1 MSMDVELMDD
11 MVQIS
16 FPPCLDWDRINHNHF
31 FYLIS
36 AYCIHPGVG
45 LRPQSTIPYG
55 TVDGADTIH
64 LGIISVHDAIV

>member
-11 MVQIS
+11 MVPTS
-16 FPPCLDWDRINHNHF
+16 SPPPCLDWDRINHNQF
-31 FYLIS
+31 LYLIS
-36 AYCIHPGVG
+36 TYCIHPGVG

-64 LGIISVHDAIV
+64 LGIISW

>member
-1 MSMDVELMDD
+1 MSMDVELVDD
-11 MVQIS
+11 MVQTS
-16 FPPCLDWDRINHNHF
+16 FPPCLDWDRINHNQF

-36 AYCIHPGVG
+36 TYCIHPGVG

-64 LGIISVHDAIV
+64 PGIILW